1 MKRFSWFFAIVLVGL
16 LTPLLAQAQP
26 TPPVSTITAQPTS
39 TAAPEQ
45 LAPEPDVTLDE
56 TTAAAERYQPGKIDW
71 KPCAE
76 NAELEC
82 GTLRLPVDYKQP
94 RGETFDMAVV
104 RAKTTEPS
112 KRIGVLFTN
121 PGGPGISGVDQVV
134 FGINAPLF
142 ALARTR
148 FDIIGFDPRGV
159 GRSRPIQCAPG
170 SIDLPENG
178 DDAALAAALD
188 EFSRAYAEDCLR
200 QDGPF
205 VTKVSTNNV
214 ARDMD
219 MLRRALGERK
229 ITYASGSYG
238 TQLGAVYASLFPHRL
253 RAMALDAGI
262 APVFRDFYV
271 ESTANQLAA
280 FEMELQRV
288 DVLCRRDAA
297 CRLREQGVV
306 AALDQLMAKLNA
318 EPFTTPDGVV
328 ITGNSARSVVYTLL
342 YRESAAPLIVDV
354 LANGLDGDYTLIS
367 RLLPSVDAGLSL
379 GALYAIRCNDYG
391 TRRQAAEYLPVDEV
405 IGARNSRFFG
415 RFYLAY
421 RLATCAAFPAADP
434 PIIRN
439 IQHKVDAPL
448 LLIMNDFDPATPPAE
463 MRSLAFALGME
474 RTVVRYQGGGHTF
487 PKNNACVG
495 NIFVS
500 YLFDLKLPAEG
511 ATCPGQPISFAPRAQ
526 ANSAQALETTDG
538 LWGFVE
544 PLQAP

>member
-1 MKRFSWFFAIVLVGL
+1 MKRFSWFFPIVLVGL
-16 LTPLLAQAQP
+16 LSPLLAQAQP

-45 LAPEPDVTLDE
+45 LAPEPDVMLDE

-94 RGETFDMAVV
+94 KGETFDMAVV
-104 RAKTTEPS
+104 RARTTEPG

-121 PGGPGISGVDQVV
+121 PGGPGISGVDQVI

-170 SIDLPENG
+170 SIDLPDNA
-178 DDAALAAALD
+178 DDASLAVAFD

-219 MLRRALGERK
+219 MLRRGLGERK

-253 RAMALDAGI
+253 RAMALDGAI
-262 APVFRDFYV
+262 EPSFRDSYV
-271 ESTANQLAA
+271 EFSLAQMQG
-280 FEMELQRV
+280 FEQELQRV

-306 AALDQLMAKLNA
+306 TTLDQLVAKLNA
-318 EPFTTPDGVV
+318 EPFTTPEGVV
-328 ITGNSARSVVYTLL
+328 LTGRSAINVVYTLL
-342 YRESAAPLIVDV
+342 YRETAAPLIVDV
-354 LANGLDGDYTLIS
+354 LANGLAGDYTLIS
-367 RLLPSVDAGLSL
+367 QFLPSVDAGIEI
-379 GALYAIRCNDYG
+379 GAVFAIRCNDYG
-391 TRRQAAEYLPVDEV
+391 SRRQAADYLPIDESM
-405 IGARNSRFFG
+405 GARHPRFFG
-415 RFYLAY
+415 RFFLAY
-421 RLATCAAFPAADP
+421 RMATCASLPPADP
-434 PIIRN
+434 SIIRN
-439 IQHKVDAPL
+439 VQHKVDVPI
-448 LLIMNDFDPATPPAE
+448 LLIMNDFDPATPPDA
-463 MRSLAFALGME
+463 MRNLAHALGME

-500 YLFDLKLPAEG
+500 YLFDLKIPAEG
-511 ATCPGQPISFAPRAQ
+511 ATCPGQPISFAPQAQ
-526 ANSAQALETTDG
+526 ANSAQALETTNV
-538 LWGFVE
+538 WGFVE